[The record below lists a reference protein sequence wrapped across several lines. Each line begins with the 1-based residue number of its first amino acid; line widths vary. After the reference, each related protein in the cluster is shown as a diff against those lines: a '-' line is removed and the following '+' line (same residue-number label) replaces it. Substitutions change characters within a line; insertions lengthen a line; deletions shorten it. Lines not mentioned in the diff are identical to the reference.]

1 MSYTIFHIKEHA
13 ISDLFFKMRRYII
26 KKKWIYNLLIN
37 KGNKIPNQRRM
48 LKKKKD
54 RFKEEMEG

>member
-26 KKKWIYNLLIN
+26 KKWIYNLLIN
-37 KGNKIPNQRRM
+37 KDNK
-48 LKKKKD
+48 K
-54 RFKEEMEG
+54 GS